1 MAILDVSNPISSV
14 LDFGG
19 KIIDKIFP
27 DKTEAEKAKV
37 ALAKAQMDGELE
49 EFKALLAPFLAEAQ
63 STDKWTSRA
72 RPSFFYVMYTLILTG
87 IPMGILS
94 VFDPQA
100 AMTIAN
106 GLKSWLSAIPSDLW
120 YVFGAGF
127 SVYTVARSRWDKRG
141 S

>member
-1 MAILDVSNPISSV
+1 MALLDVSNPISSI

-27 DKTEAEKAKV
+27 DKTEAERAKV
-37 ALAKAQMDGELE
+37 ALAKAQMDGELDE
-49 EFKALLAPFLAEAQ
+49 LKTLLAPFLAEAQ

-72 RPSFFYVMYTLILTG
+72 RPSFFYVMYLLILMG
-87 IPMGILS
+87 VPMGILS

-100 AMTIAN
+100 ATTVAN
-106 GLKSWLSAIPSDLW
+106 GLKSWLTAIPSDLW

-127 SVYTVARSRWDKRG
+127 SVYTVARSRWDKRQ
-141 S
+141 